1 MSPKC
6 HPEVAGHGVEY
17 CWGVSKLRF
26 RRDNDG
32 QSRTFFPRV
41 RNALASVT
49 LRMVFKF
56 ERRARS
62 YRRHRRAL
70 SDPANDRFSMLEKTI
85 KMFKSHRDAGD
96 FDGRFIRDAVDSQ

>member
-32 QSRTFFPRV
+32 QARTFFPRV

-62 YRRHRRAL
+62 YRRAL
-70 SDPANDRFSMLEKTI
+70 SDPANDRFSLLEKTI
-85 KMFKSHRDAGD
+85 KIFKSHRDAGD
-96 FDGRFIRDAVDSQ
+96 FDGRFIRDAVDGQ

>member
-6 HPEVAGHGVEY
+6 HPELAGHGIEY
-17 CWGVSKLRF
+17 CWGVCKLRF

-32 QSRTFFPRV
+32 ESRTFFARV

-62 YRRHRRAL
+62 YRRAL
-70 SDPANDRFSMLEKTI
+70 SDPANDRFSLLEKTI
-85 KMFKSHRDAGD
+85 KIFKSHRDAGD

>member
-32 QSRTFFPRV
+32 QSRTFFLRV

-62 YRRHRRAL
+62 YRRAL
-70 SDPANDRFSMLEKTI
+70 SDPANNQFSLLEKTI
-85 KMFKSHRDAGD
+85 KLFKSHRDAGD
-96 FDGRFIRDAVDSQ
+96 FDGCFIRNAVDGQ